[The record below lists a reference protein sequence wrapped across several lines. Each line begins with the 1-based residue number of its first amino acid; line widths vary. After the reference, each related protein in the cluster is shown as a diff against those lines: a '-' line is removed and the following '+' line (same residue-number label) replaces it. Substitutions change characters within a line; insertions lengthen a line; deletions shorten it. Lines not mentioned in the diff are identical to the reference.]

1 MSGAVSLPSGRAS
14 EGRVLSLDALR
25 GLLAV
30 GVMAYHVLAWSDVVR
45 LTALGTYAVY
55 CFFVL
60 SGFALEH
67 VYGPRLRMAGA
78 MRAYAAARVAR
89 ILPLYAAA
97 ALAAAALALVRG
109 GSVDAFDLV
118 QNLTLTFGL
127 NNPGATSTV
136 VGGWSIGIEV
146 VFYLLFPFLSLM
158 GGSPRALAALFAVAL
173 LARVAWIAA
182 TWPVGASLAEVFVPY
197 TQVVPFTVFFVAG
210 VLSAHLLREVRLP
223 RALVGR
229 RRGLVPPIL
238 GLGLLAAMIATA
250 TLDLDERT
258 LFAGLTGAILTVA
271 TCLAVYLVALSPQP
285 AGRAATIS
293 RLLGDASYGTYL
305 LHPIVF
311 GILTFAGVDGPARL
325 ALTVLIAPA
334 CALGSYRLFEKPVGR
349 SLRRGLE
356 GAAGATAARS
366 PAPVPDVPAVSS

>member
-14 EGRVLSLDALR
+14 ESRVLSLDAMR

-30 GVMAYHVLAWSDVVR
+30 GVMVYHVLAWSDVAR

-67 VYGPRLRMAGA
+67 VYGPRLRTAGA
-78 MRAYAAARVAR
+78 LRAYAAARVAR

-97 ALAAAALALVRG
+97 ALAAAALVVARG
-109 GSVDAFDLV
+109 GRVDAFDLL

-146 VFYLLFPFLSLM
+146 VFYLLFPFVSLM
-158 GGSPRALAALFAVAL
+158 MGSLRSLAALVAVAL

-182 TWPVGASLAEVFVPY
+182 TWPVGASLADVFVPY
-197 TQVVPFTVFFVAG
+197 TQVVPFAVFFVAG
-210 VLSAHLLREVRLP
+210 VLSAHVLREARLP
-223 RALVGR
+223 RPLRERG
-229 RRGLVPPIL
+229 RGLLPAIAGV
-238 GLGLLAAMIATA
+238 GLLAAIIATA
-250 TLDLDERT
+250 ALDVSERA
-258 LFAGLTGAILTVA
+258 LFAGPGGAVLTIA
-271 TCLAVYLVALSPQP
+271 TCLAVYLVALAPQP
-285 AGRAATIS
+285 AGRAATVS
-293 RLLGDASYGTYL
+293 RILGDASYGTYL

-311 GILTFAGVDGPARL
+311 GILTLAGVDGPLRL
-325 ALTVLIAPA
+325 ALTVTIAPA
-334 CALGSYRLFEKPVGR
+334 CAIGSYRLFEKPVGR
-349 SLRRGLE
+349 HLRRRLE
-356 GAAGATAARS
+356 GATAGSSARVVRPIPDAPAAPS
-366 PAPVPDVPAVSS
+366 